1 MNGTRQ
7 KTQHSLALEPTGRG
21 EAPTAGHRGVEPLMA
36 ASEPESPASTRQLME
51 EVCER
56 ENLKR
61 AWQRVRRNKGGPGVD
76 GMTIDDAKDYLR
88 EHWPSIRSQLLEGTY
103 QPQPVKR
110 VEIPKPEGGVRKLGV
125 PCVVDRLIQQALLQV
140 LQERWDPTF
149 SEHSYGF
156 RPGRSAHQ
164 AVAQAQ
170 RFVAEG
176 YSTVVDIDLEKF
188 FDRVN
193 HDRLMARVAV
203 RIADK
208 RVLKL
213 IRAFL
218 NAGVMEDGLVHPVEE
233 GTPQGGPLS
242 PLLSNLVLD
251 ELDQE
256 LERRGHHFCRY
267 ADDCNIY
274 VRSRRAGERVMASVS
289 RFLTSKLRL
298 KVNEAKSAV
307 ARPEERKFLGF
318 SILNDG
324 SERRIAPKALD
335 KFKTQIRDMTRRTR
349 GLSLRQLIEELTPY
363 LIGWRGYFGFCQT
376 PRVLTNLEA
385 WIRRRLRSYLWRQWQ
400 NGRNRFKELRR
411 RGVPKFLAAVAAGS
425 PTGFWRMSGHPAVQ
439 MALRNHA
446 FDSLGLP
453 RLHVSAESSTRSNRR
468 GT

>member
-1 MNGTRQ
+1 MNGLRQ
-7 KTQHSLALEPTGRG
+7 SIQQALAREPIERG
-21 EAPTAGHRGVEPLMA
+21 EAPIAGGPGAEPVVAMA
-36 ASEPESPASTRQLME
+36 EPESPAATMHLME
-51 EVCER
+51 KVCER
-56 ENLKR
+56 ENLER
-61 AWQRVRRNKGGPGVD
+61 AWQRVRGNKGAPGVD
-76 GMTIDDAKDYLR
+76 GMTIDDAKSYLR
-88 EHWPSIRSQLLEGTY
+88 EHWPDIRSQLLAGAY
-103 QPQPVKR
+103 RPQPVKR
-110 VEIPKPEGGVRKLGV
+110 VEIPKPDGGVRKLGV

-140 LQERWDPTF
+140 LQKRWDPTF

-170 RFVAEG
+170 RYVAEG
-176 YSTVVDIDLEKF
+176 YSVVVDLDLEKF

-193 HDRLMARVAV
+193 HDGLMARVAA

-218 NAGVMEDGLVHPVEE
+218 NAGVMEDGLVRPVDE

-251 ELDQE
+251 DLDKELA
-256 LERRGHHFCRY
+256 RRGLRFCRY

-289 RFLTSKLRL
+289 KFLTLRLKL
-298 KVNEAKSAV
+298 KVNETKSAV

-318 SILNDG
+318 SISNDG

-335 KFKTQIRDMTRRTR
+335 KFKARIRDMTCRTR
-349 GLSLRQLIEELTPY
+349 GKSLPQVVDELKPY
-363 LIGWRGYFGFCQT
+363 LIGWRSYFDFCQT

-385 WIRRRLRSYLWRQWQ
+385 WTRRRLRMYLWRQWQ
-400 NGRNRFKELRR
+400 NGHNRFKELRR

-446 FDSLGLP
+446 FDALGLP
-453 RLHVSAESSTRSNRR
+453 RLYIAR
-468 GT
+468 